1 MPVPTPGFLLPRLS
15 GAPRGP
21 RPLFPWQ
28 RMPEKPGE
36 VMCLRVGK
44 WEHADGW
51 GCGPRDAPPTRQ
63 LSPEPAV
70 LFLRRSLLIMGLALP
85 EWYGRGLF
93 EAGSM
98 WENKCSWED
107 EVPT

>member
-1 MPVPTPGFLLPRLS
+1 MPVPTPGLLLPRLP

-36 VMCLRVGK
+36 GMCLPVGK

-51 GCGPRDAPPTRQ
+51 GCARGTPLPPGSFP
-63 LSPEPAV
+63 LSR
-70 LFLRRSLLIMGLALP
+70 LFC
-85 EWYGRGLF
+85 F
-93 EAGSM
+93 
-98 WENKCSWED
+98 
-107 EVPT
+107 